1 MSKHQSNQ
9 SIKWDIEWSMHRM
22 LITTENDIATNN
34 MQYNLGC
41 SSVSNV
47 NRISLPKIM
56 CPQTIPWKKCNYIP
70 KLLIFGENLRWNVL
84 FRGIGIYLIKH
95 LGCSLYSP
103 YFVDPLRNV
112 KKQQEWRLKGV
123 VAAIAPAFWTLG
135 CSKRW
140 RPVAPHGE
148 VAIWNTETGTPRLW
162 QTMTW

>member
-56 CPQTIPWKKCNYIP
+56 CPQTIPWK
-70 KLLIFGENLRWNVL
+70 NV
-84 FRGIGIYLIKH
+84 IIY
-95 LGCSLYSP
+95 
-103 YFVDPLRNV
+103 RN
-112 KKQQEWRLKGV
+112 
-123 VAAIAPAFWTLG
+123 F
-135 CSKRW
+135 
-140 RPVAPHGE
+140 
-148 VAIWNTETGTPRLW
+148 
-162 QTMTW
+162 